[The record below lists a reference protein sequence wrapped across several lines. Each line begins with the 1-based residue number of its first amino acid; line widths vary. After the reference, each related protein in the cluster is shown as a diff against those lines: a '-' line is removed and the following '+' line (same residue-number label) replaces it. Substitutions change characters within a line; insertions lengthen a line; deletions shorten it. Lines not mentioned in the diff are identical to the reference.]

1 MDTTREAIK
10 AQIDSVERVWKYE
23 EQITACEKQIREA
36 EYKIR
41 QLKRDM
47 ILDENKL
54 SWLNEGVYLAYQPSS
69 EACTTHYIKV
79 KSTNSSSVLAD
90 EEDGDPKSDQSE
102 REVQLNIIGVGFTVF
117 RTKACDTTVIE
128 NNRMTAYVP
137 IKDIPRLKQITQEE
151 WCQRI
156 EVIKK
161 KMDIILLGDGNG
173 ERV

>member
-1 MDTTREAIK
+1 MDTTTETVK
-10 AQIDSVERVWKYE
+10 ARIDNAERAWKYE

-36 EYKIR
+36 ESKIR

-47 ILDENKL
+47 VLDENKL

-79 KSTNSSSVLAD
+79 KSTNFSSVLAD
-90 EEDGDPKSDQSE
+90 EESGDSKSDQSE
-102 REVQLNIIGVGFTVF
+102 REAQLKIIGVGFTVF

-128 NNRMTAYVP
+128 YNRRTAYVP
-137 IKDIPRLKQITQEE
+137 IKDIPRLRQITQEE

-156 EVIKK
+156 EGIKK
-161 KMDIILLGDGNG
+161 KMDIILLGDCNG